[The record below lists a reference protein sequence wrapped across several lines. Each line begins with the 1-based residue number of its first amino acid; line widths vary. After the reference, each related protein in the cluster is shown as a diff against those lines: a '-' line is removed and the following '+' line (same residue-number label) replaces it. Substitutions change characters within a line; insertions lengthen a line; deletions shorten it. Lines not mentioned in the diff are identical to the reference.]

1 MLRATSKR
9 LSDPSG
15 PPNDQ
20 QQQNKDSSSKNQET
34 DHRNWELA
42 QLYQRQVDAKCETQF
57 DTQWKKGQGII
68 MILLLMLVLLVQGGF
83 INYWII
89 FFNEGR
95 SEWYFLFFADLVV
108 VVTFV
113 FSLSFAWR
121 YYDRM
126 RIEHAIN
133 PEIQHK
139 IVHNIH
145 RHDANGNRKPIRVLA
160 FDFPQQMGMLPLI
173 YVGWI
178 LYATI
183 LVAKIFIIFML
194 SIPQQMVKSGFR
206 TPKEDLLL
214 AYAASTLVFF
224 FWVSAH
230 WLMADDDHQQSSKG
244 LVDDLVENTMFEI
257 FDSLTFLDLITP
269 DDEDEINVDDRLIGI
284 EFRYTI
290 LVFAVVNFFIP
301 VLGLFRLSRTRF
313 GERISGV
320 QQLYDELNG
329 KLTTRG
335 MIIAMIYHSC
345 RLALVNVPFFVIRLF
360 LSQNPKKEY
369 SIFIVKNILG
379 IIIAFRN
386 LISEFK
392 QWYKIHQFK
401 QEVRLGRIRPDPYP
415 SKRDQQT
422 NAWQLPA
429 MFDDGQQQQSQQQPQ
444 QRLPP
449 ANVTQLSV
457 ESNDDDSERNG
468 GTESTSATTPDRS
481 TNWTST

>member
-9 LSDPSG
+9 QSDQSVSSAKQPD
-15 PPNDQ
+15 DQ
-20 QQQNKDSSSKNQET
+20 QQQIKDQSSTER
-34 DHRNWELA
+34 RNWELA
-42 QLYQRQVDAKCETQF
+42 QLYQRQNDAKCETPF

-126 RIEHAIN
+126 RVEHAIN

-139 IVHNIH
+139 IVHSL
-145 RHDANGNRKPIRVLA
+145 RPKPIRVLA
-160 FDFPQQMGMLPLI
+160 FEFPKFMGMLPLI
-173 YVGWI
+173 YIGWI
-178 LYATI
+178 LYACV

-269 DDEDEINVDDRLIGI
+269 DDQEEINIDDRLIGI

-301 VLGLFRLSRTRF
+301 VLGLYRLSRTKF

-320 QQLYDELNG
+320 EQLYDELNG
-329 KLTTRG
+329 QLTTRG

-415 SKRDQQT
+415 SKRDQQQT
-422 NAWQLPA
+422 NAWQLPPI
-429 MFDDGQQQQSQQQPQ
+429 FDDGQESK

-449 ANVTQLSV
+449 TSVTQM
-457 ESNDDDSERNG
+457 SNDDDDSGRNIS
-468 GTESTSATTPDRS
+468 TESTSATTPDRN